1 MQCFVILIYC
11 FSYETAIAEGNI
23 FTHLLKPS
31 LDQVVLLISPIRIDF
46 GKKREV
52 DKQWRLVPILDEVH
66 CLGGIGQGVKL
77 LLCRCV
83 EEWSNFWITFRLL
96 PLRFPLRAKKLRLSN
111 IFHPLPSP
119 CPFQPGQLKYPL
131 LLLLRVHVCLI
142 SNIKAV
148 ESVKASL
155 GRGVRVGAKAQVPLS
170 KPMGAVSED
179 VFKVIKEARHEEVD
193 CLPLVLE
200 QLWEKI

>member
-1 MQCFVILIYC
+1 MQCFVIYC

-83 EEWSNFWITFRLL
+83 EEGSNFWITFRLL
-96 PLRFPLRAKKLRLSN
+96 PFLPLQFLLRAKKLRLSN

-119 CPFQPGQLKYPL
+119 CPFQPSQLKYPL

-179 VFKVIKEARHEEVD
+179 VFKVIKEGRH
-193 CLPLVLE
+193 
-200 QLWEKI
+200 